1 MKQFWIL
8 ACALGAAAC
17 CETPQQQTALRPSEY
32 VTTLMGTQ
40 SEFALSTGNTYPFTI
55 YLVRTMRLQKR

>member
-1 MKQFWIL
+1 MKRFWIL

-17 CETPQQQTALRPSEY
+17 CQTPQQGAPMRPTEH

-40 SEFALSTGNTYPFTI
+40 SDYALSTGNT
-55 YLVRTMRLQKR
+55 